1 MALIVLAAICLLAC
15 MFLLFVLYQWT
26 RDTKRR
32 ATTRAAVDDAA
43 GGSREKLGYRRLLE
57 HLQRSATLFPK
68 VTPGPEQE
76 RAVAFAGPEATGSNG
91 LLTRKSS
98 GR

>member
-1 MALIVLAAICLLAC
+1 
-15 MFLLFVLYQWT
+15 MFLLLVLFQWT
-26 RDTKRR
+26 RDTKRKT
-32 ATTRAAVDDAA
+32 TTRAAVDDEA
-43 GGSREKLGYRRLLE
+43 GGSSEKTRRQPLTE
-57 HLQRSATLFPK
+57 HLQRSATLFRK

-76 RAVAFAGPEATGSNG
+76 RAVAFAGLDATGANG

>member
-1 MALIVLAAICLLAC
+1 MTLIVLAAICLLAC
-15 MFLLFVLYQWT
+15 AFLLFVLFQWT
-26 RDTKRR
+26 RDTKRK
-32 ATTRAAVDDAA
+32 TTLTLRWTTQLAAVAK
-43 GGSREKLGYRRLLE
+43 KLNFKPPPE
-57 HLQRSATLFPK
+57 HPQRSAMLFRK

-76 RAVAFAGPEATGSNG
+76 RAVAFAGLDATGANG